1 MVWELLFPRRGSMRL
16 AFSLSQSKSKS
27 SDERRPRVA
36 IPRRGVVVFP
46 FPIQSG
52 KEVTVMKQTIALLG
66 AVAMLAYLFAQ
77 AMLLALQPLFA
88 AFSNHP
94 R

>member
-1 MVWELLFPRRGSMRL
+1 
-16 AFSLSQSKSKS
+16 
-27 SDERRPRVA
+27 
-36 IPRRGVVVFP
+36 
-46 FPIQSG
+46 
-52 KEVTVMKQTIALLG
+52 MKQTIALLG

>member
-1 MVWELLFPRRGSMRL
+1 
-16 AFSLSQSKSKS
+16 
-27 SDERRPRVA
+27 
-36 IPRRGVVVFP
+36 
-46 FPIQSG
+46 
-52 KEVTVMKQTIALLG
+52 MKQTIALLG
-66 AVAMLAYLFAQ
+66 AVAMLAYLAAQ

>member
-1 MVWELLFPRRGSMRL
+1 M
-16 AFSLSQSKSKS
+16 
-27 SDERRPRVA
+27 
-36 IPRRGVVVFP
+36 
-46 FPIQSG
+46 
-52 KEVTVMKQTIALLG
+52 KETIALLG

-77 AMLLALQPLFA
+77 AMLLALQPLIA